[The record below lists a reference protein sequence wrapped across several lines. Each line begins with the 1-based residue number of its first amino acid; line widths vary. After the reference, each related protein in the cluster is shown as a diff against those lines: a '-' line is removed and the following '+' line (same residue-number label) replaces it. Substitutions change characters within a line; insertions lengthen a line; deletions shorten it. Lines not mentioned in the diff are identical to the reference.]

1 MSRTGLPPTGQIAHR
16 FASAGPASYDA
27 DSHSCT
33 IVISA
38 GAAVQR
44 FYGLEVLRIDRS
56 SVDLSR
62 IASSG
67 VPLLDSHSQA
77 GINAVLGRV
86 DHAWIESGKL
96 LGKVTFASSP
106 QGRLAEKMVA
116 TGMLKGV
123 SAGYSVSEWEI
134 SDDEGNIID
143 PEKSQIRWDDD
154 NKLTFTASRWQLL
167 ESSLVGIPADQLSAV
182 RSFGGAVTGNATD
195 VRERMLARQRMH
207 ERSSAHHDR
216 RAASIDLPAGTAWRR
231 ASKVFP

>member
-1 MSRTGLPPTGQIAHR
+1 MTRTGLPPTGQITHR

-44 FYGLEVLRIDRS
+44 FYGTEVLRIDRA

-96 LGKVTFASSP
+96 LGKVTFAQTP

-116 TGMLKGV
+116 TGMLKGI

-134 SDDEGNIID
+134 SDADGNIID

-167 ESSLVGIPADQLSAV
+167 ESSLVGIPADAASAV
-182 RSFGGAVTGNATD
+182 RSFGDATGNATD
-195 VRERMLARQRMH
+195 VRERMLIRQRMH
-207 ERSSAHHDR
+207 ERTAAHHDR
-216 RAASIDLPAGTAWRR
+216 RTAISPDQPAGTAWRR
-231 ASKVFP
+231 ASRIFP